1 MTETNRKKLRV
12 ALADIMNEI
21 RYGDRLN
28 DLNAWQ
34 DKVEGILLRLA
45 DTVDDLLFDLETED

>member
-12 ALADIMNEI
+12 GLADIMNEI